1 MRFFVL
7 GDVSVDLLF
16 FLERIPEPGEEIP
29 SRRALMKPGGAG
41 GTLAAQ
47 LASLGHRVYLAG
59 RVGQD
64 PFAELALSRV
74 REVGVDLR
82 HLQEDP
88 EHTTSSVLIL
98 VVPGGERA
106 MVSAEG
112 ASRYLDPGLFKPRYL
127 DEVDAVVLSAYAL
140 VGGPSRSYAV
150 EVLEASRKRKLPIFA
165 DLGTGAV
172 RAAGAE
178 LLKYLRGATWLL
190 MNQTELLA
198 LTKAASLSEG
208 VARLR
213 AEGFEN
219 LAIKV
224 GAMGSIVV
232 TPEREELLEPFPM
245 EDIVDSTGAGDA
257 YTAAFAHAI
266 LSGKSPL
273 EAGRL
278 ANLAGAL
285 AATAFGAQGRLLR
298 LEDLEVAARQ
308 V

>member
-16 FLERIPEPGEEIP
+16 FLERIPEPGEEVP

-47 LASLGHRVYLAG
+47 LASLGHRVFLAG
-59 RVGQD
+59 RVGKD

-74 REVGVDLR
+74 REAGVDLR
-82 HLQEDP
+82 YLQEDL

-112 ASRYLDPGLFKPRYL
+112 ASRYLDPALFKPRFL
-127 DEVDAVVLSAYAL
+127 DQVDAVVLSAYAL
-140 VGGPSRSYAV
+140 VGGPSRSYAA
-150 EVLEASRKRKLPIFA
+150 EVLEAARRRELPVFA
-165 DLGTGAV
+165 DLGAGAV
-172 RAAGAE
+172 RAAGKE
-178 LLKYLRGATWLL
+178 LLKHLRGVSWLL
-190 MNQTELLA
+190 MNERELKT
-198 LTKAASLSEG
+198 LTGASSISQG

-213 AEGFEN
+213 QEGFQR
-219 LAIKV
+219 LAVKV

-232 TPEREELLEPFPM
+232 TPEGEELLEPFPI

-266 LSGKSPL
+266 LEGKSPV

-285 AATAFGAQGRLLR
+285 AATAIGAQGRLVT
-298 LEDLEVAARQ
+298 LEDLKVAAG
-308 V
+308 

>member
-16 FLERIPEPGEEIP
+16 FLERIPEPGEEVP

-47 LASLGHRVYLAG
+47 LASLGHRVFLAG
-59 RVGQD
+59 RVGKD

-74 REVGVDLR
+74 REAGVDLR
-82 HLQEDP
+82 YLQEDL

-112 ASRYLDPGLFKPRYL
+112 ASRYLDPSLFKPRFL
-127 DEVDAVVLSAYAL
+127 DQVDAVVLSAYAL
-140 VGGPSRSYAV
+140 VGGPSRSYAA
-150 EVLEASRKRKLPIFA
+150 EVLEAARRRELPVFA
-165 DLGTGAV
+165 DLGAGAV
-172 RAAGAE
+172 RAAGKE
-178 LLKYLRGATWLL
+178 LLKHLRGVSWLL
-190 MNQTELLA
+190 MNERELKT
-198 LTKAASLSEG
+198 LTGASSISQG

-213 AEGFEN
+213 QEGFQR
-219 LAIKV
+219 LAVKV

-232 TPEREELLEPFPM
+232 TPEGEELLEPFPI

-266 LSGKSPL
+266 LEGKSPV

-285 AATAFGAQGRLLR
+285 AATAIGAQGRLVT
-298 LEDLEVAARQ
+298 LEDLKVAAG
-308 V
+308 

>member
-16 FLERIPEPGEEIP
+16 FLERIPEPGEEVP

-47 LASLGHRVYLAG
+47 LASLGHRVFLAG
-59 RVGQD
+59 RVGKD

-82 HLQEDP
+82 YLQEDL

-112 ASRYLDPGLFKPRYL
+112 ASRYLDPALFKPRFL
-127 DEVDAVVLSAYAL
+127 DQVDAVVLSAYAL
-140 VGGPSRSYAV
+140 VGGPSRSYAA
-150 EVLEASRKRKLPIFA
+150 EVLEAARRRELPVFA
-165 DLGTGAV
+165 DLGAGAV
-172 RAAGAE
+172 RAAGKE
-178 LLKYLRGATWLL
+178 LLKHLRGVSWLL
-190 MNQTELLA
+190 MNERELKT
-198 LTKAASLSEG
+198 LTGASSISQG

-213 AEGFEN
+213 QEGFQR
-219 LAIKV
+219 LAVKV

-232 TPEREELLEPFPM
+232 TPEGEELLEPFPI

-266 LSGKSPL
+266 LEGKSPV

-285 AATAFGAQGRLLR
+285 AATAIGAQGRLVT
-298 LEDLEVAARQ
+298 LEDLKVAAG
-308 V
+308 

>member
-1 MRFFVL
+1 MRFFVV

-16 FLERIPEPGEEIP
+16 FVERVPEPGEEIP

-41 GTLAAQ
+41 GNLAVQ
-47 LASLGHRVYLAG
+47 LAGLGHEVLLAG

-64 PFAELALSRV
+64 PLAPLALSRLE
-74 REVGVDLR
+74 EVGVDLR
-82 HLQEDP
+82 HLQRDEA
-88 EHTTSSVLIL
+88 HTTSVVLLL

-112 ASRYLDPGLFKPRYL
+112 ASRYLDPSLFQAGHL
-127 DEVDAVVLSAYAL
+127 EGVDAVVLSAYTL

-150 EVLEASRKRKLPIFA
+150 EVLEAARRRGIPIFA

-172 RAAGAE
+172 RAAGGE
-178 LLKYLRGATWLL
+178 LLRYLRGVDWLL
-190 MNQTELLA
+190 MNQGELLA
-198 LTKAASLSEG
+198 LTQAASLSQG

-213 AEGFEN
+213 AEGFPH

-232 TPEREELLEPFPM
+232 TPKGEELLEPFPV
-245 EDIVDSTGAGDA
+245 EEVVDSTGAGDA

-266 LSGKSPL
+266 LSGLSPM
-273 EAGRL
+273 EAGRMG
-278 ANLAGAL
+278 NLAGAL
-285 AATAFGAQGRLLR
+285 AATALGAQGRVLR
-298 LEDLEVAARQ
+298 LEDLEVAAG
-308 V
+308 

>member
-16 FLERIPEPGEEIP
+16 FLERIPEPGEEVP

-47 LASLGHRVYLAG
+47 LASLGHRVFLAG
-59 RVGQD
+59 RVGKD

-112 ASRYLDPGLFKPRYL
+112 ASRYLDPALFKPRFL
-127 DEVDAVVLSAYAL
+127 DQVDAVVLSAYAL
-140 VGGPSRSYAV
+140 VGGPSRSYAA
-150 EVLEASRKRKLPIFA
+150 EVLEAARRRELPVFA
-165 DLGTGAV
+165 DLGAGAV
-172 RAAGAE
+172 RAAGKE
-178 LLKYLRGATWLL
+178 LLKHLRGVSWLL
-190 MNQTELLA
+190 MNEGELKA
-198 LTKAASLSEG
+198 LTGASSISQG

-213 AEGFEN
+213 QEGFQR
-219 LAIKV
+219 LAVKV

-232 TPEREELLEPFPM
+232 TPEGEELIEPFPV

-266 LSGKSPL
+266 LEGLSPV

-285 AATAFGAQGRLLR
+285 AATAIGAQGRLVT
-298 LEDLEVAARQ
+298 LEDLKVAAG
-308 V
+308 

>member
-16 FLERIPEPGEEIP
+16 FVERIPEPGEELP

-64 PFAELALSRV
+64 PLADLALSRV

-112 ASRYLDPGLFKPRYL
+112 ASRYLDPSLFKPRHL
-127 DEVDAVVLSAYAL
+127 DQADAVVLSAYAL

-150 EVLEASRKRKLPIFA
+150 EVLEAGRRREMPIFA

-172 RAAGAE
+172 RAAGRE
-178 LLKYLRGATWLL
+178 LLKYLRGVTWLL

-198 LTKAASLSEG
+198 LTNTTSLSQG

-213 AEGFEN
+213 EEGFTHM
-219 LAIKV
+219 AVKV

-232 TPEREELLEPFPM
+232 SPEGEELVEPFPI

-266 LSGKSPL
+266 LSGKKPV
-273 EAGRL
+273 EAARL

-285 AATAFGAQGRLLR
+285 AATGLGAQGRLVR
-298 LEDLEVAARQ
+298 LEDLEVAAG
-308 V
+308 

>member
-59 RVGQD
+59 RVGRD

-150 EVLEASRKRKLPIFA
+150 EVLEAARKREIPIFA

-172 RAAGAE
+172 RAAGRE
-178 LLKYLRGATWLL
+178 LLKYLRGAAWLL

-198 LTKAASLSEG
+198 LTGAASLSEG

-213 AEGFEN
+213 QEGFQN

-232 TPEREELLEPFPM
+232 TPGGEELLEPFPV

-257 YTAAFAHAI
+257 YTAAFAHAL
-266 LSGKSPL
+266 LSGKGPL

-285 AATAFGAQGRLLR
+285 AATAFGAQGRLLK
-298 LEDLEVAARQ
+298 LEDLEVASR
-308 V
+308 

>member
-1 MRFFVL
+1 
-7 GDVSVDLLF
+7 
-16 FLERIPEPGEEIP
+16 
-29 SRRALMKPGGAG
+29 
-41 GTLAAQ
+41 LAAQ
-47 LASLGHRVYLAG
+47 LASLGHRVFLAG

-64 PFAELALSRV
+64 PFADLALSRV

-88 EHTTSSVLIL
+88 DHTTSSVLIL

-112 ASRYLDPGLFKPRYL
+112 ASRYLDPALFKPRYL
-127 DEVDAVVLSAYAL
+127 DQADALVLSAYAL

-150 EVLEASRKRKLPIFA
+150 EALEAARKREMPIFA

-172 RAAGAE
+172 RAAGRE
-178 LLKYLRGATWLL
+178 LLKHLRGVSWLL

-198 LTKAASLSEG
+198 LTGASSLSEG

-213 AEGFEN
+213 EEGFQH

-232 TPEREELLEPFPM
+232 TPEGEELLEPYPV

-266 LSGKSPL
+266 LSGKRPV
-273 EAGRL
+273 EAARL

-285 AATAFGAQGRLLR
+285 AATGLGAQGRLIR
-298 LEDLEVAARQ
+298 LEDLEVVAG
-308 V
+308 

>member
-16 FLERIPEPGEEIP
+16 FLERIPEPGEEVP

-47 LASLGHRVYLAG
+47 LASLGHRVFLAG
-59 RVGQD
+59 RVGKD

-112 ASRYLDPGLFKPRYL
+112 ASRHLDPALFKPRFL
-127 DEVDAVVLSAYAL
+127 DQVDAVVLSAYAL
-140 VGGPSRSYAV
+140 VGGPSRSYAA
-150 EVLEASRKRKLPIFA
+150 EVLEAARRRELPVFA
-165 DLGTGAV
+165 DLGAGAV
-172 RAAGAE
+172 RAAGKE
-178 LLKYLRGATWLL
+178 LLKHLRGVSWLL
-190 MNQTELLA
+190 MNEGELKA
-198 LTKAASLSEG
+198 LTGASSISQG

-213 AEGFEN
+213 QEGFQH
-219 LAIKV
+219 LAVKV

-232 TPEREELLEPFPM
+232 TPEGEELIEPFPV

-257 YTAAFAHAI
+257 YTAAFAHAVLEG
-266 LSGKSPL
+266 LSPV

-285 AATAFGAQGRLLR
+285 AATAIGAQGRLVT
-298 LEDLEVAARQ
+298 LEDLKVAAG
-308 V
+308 

>member
-16 FLERIPEPGEEIP
+16 FLERIPEPGEEVP

-47 LASLGHRVYLAG
+47 LASLGHRVFLAG
-59 RVGQD
+59 RVGKD

-112 ASRYLDPGLFKPRYL
+112 ASRYLDPALFKPRFL
-127 DEVDAVVLSAYAL
+127 DQVDAVVLSAYAL
-140 VGGPSRSYAV
+140 VGGPSRSYAA
-150 EVLEASRKRKLPIFA
+150 EVLEAARRRELPVFA
-165 DLGTGAV
+165 DLGAGAV
-172 RAAGAE
+172 RAAGKE
-178 LLKYLRGATWLL
+178 LLKHLRGVGWLL
-190 MNQTELLA
+190 MTEGELKA
-198 LTKAASLSEG
+198 LTGASSISQG

-213 AEGFEN
+213 QEGFQH
-219 LAIKV
+219 LAVKV

-232 TPEREELLEPFPM
+232 TPEGEELIEPFPV

-257 YTAAFAHAI
+257 DTAAFAHAI
-266 LSGKSPL
+266 LEGLSPV

-285 AATAFGAQGRLLR
+285 AATAIGAQGRPVT
-298 LEDLEVAARQ
+298 LEDLKVAAG
-308 V
+308 

>member
-16 FLERIPEPGEEIP
+16 FLERIPEPGEEVP

-47 LASLGHRVYLAG
+47 LASLGHRVFLAG
-59 RVGQD
+59 RVGKD

-74 REVGVDLR
+74 REAGVDLR
-82 HLQEDP
+82 YLQEDP

-112 ASRYLDPGLFKPRYL
+112 ASRYLDPALFKPRFL
-127 DEVDAVVLSAYAL
+127 DQVDAVVLSAYAL
-140 VGGPSRSYAV
+140 VGGPSRSYAA
-150 EVLEASRKRKLPIFA
+150 EVLEAARRRELPVFA
-165 DLGTGAV
+165 DLGAGAV
-172 RAAGAE
+172 RAAGKE
-178 LLKYLRGATWLL
+178 LLKHLRGVSWLL
-190 MNQTELLA
+190 MNEGELKA
-198 LTKAASLSEG
+198 LTGASSISQG

-213 AEGFEN
+213 QEGFQR
-219 LAIKV
+219 LAVKV

-232 TPEREELLEPFPM
+232 TPEGEELLEPFPI

-266 LSGKSPL
+266 LEGKSPV

-285 AATAFGAQGRLLR
+285 AATAIGAQGRLVT
-298 LEDLEVAARQ
+298 LEDLKVAAG
-308 V
+308 

>member
-1 MRFFVL
+1 MRFFVV

-16 FLERIPEPGEEIP
+16 FVERIPEPGEEVP

-41 GTLAAQ
+41 ATLAVQ

-74 REVGVDLR
+74 REAGVDLR

-88 EHTTSSVLIL
+88 DHTTSSVLIL
-98 VVPGGERA
+98 LVPGGERA

-112 ASRYLDPGLFKPRYL
+112 ASRYLDPSLFKPRFL
-127 DEVDAVVLSAYAL
+127 DQADAVVLSAYAL

-150 EVLEASRKRKLPIFA
+150 EVLEAARKREMPIFA

-172 RAAGAE
+172 RVAGKE
-178 LLKYLRGATWLL
+178 LLRYLRGVSWLL

-198 LTKAASLSEG
+198 LTQASSLSEG

-213 AEGFEN
+213 EEGFHH

-224 GAMGSIVV
+224 GALGSIVV
-232 TPEREELLEPFPM
+232 TPEGEELIEPFPV

-285 AATAFGAQGRLLR
+285 AATAIGAQGRLIR
-298 LEDLEVAARQ
+298 LEDLEVA
-308 V
+308 VG

>member
-16 FLERIPEPGEEIP
+16 FLERIPEPGEEVP

-47 LASLGHRVYLAG
+47 LASLGHRVFLAG
-59 RVGQD
+59 RVGKD

-112 ASRYLDPGLFKPRYL
+112 ASRYLDPALFKPRFL
-127 DEVDAVVLSAYAL
+127 DQVDAVVLSAYAL
-140 VGGPSRSYAV
+140 VGGPSRSYAA
-150 EVLEASRKRKLPIFA
+150 EVLEAARRRELPVFA
-165 DLGTGAV
+165 DLGAGAV
-172 RAAGAE
+172 RAAGKE
-178 LLKYLRGATWLL
+178 LLKHLRGVGWLL
-190 MNQTELLA
+190 MNEGELKA
-198 LTKAASLSEG
+198 LTGASSISQG

-213 AEGFEN
+213 QEGFQH
-219 LAIKV
+219 LAVKV

-232 TPEREELLEPFPM
+232 TPEGEELIEPFPV
-245 EDIVDSTGAGDA
+245 EDIVDSTGAEDA

-266 LSGKSPL
+266 LEGLSPV

-285 AATAFGAQGRLLR
+285 AATAIGAQGRLVT
-298 LEDLEVAARQ
+298 LEDLKVAAG
-308 V
+308 

>member
-112 ASRYLDPGLFKPRYL
+112 ASRYLDPALFKPRYL
-127 DEVDAVVLSAYAL
+127 DGVDAVVLSAYAL

-150 EVLEASRKRKLPIFA
+150 EVLEASRKRELPIFA

>member
-16 FLERIPEPGEEIP
+16 FVERIPEPGEEIP

-64 PFAELALSRV
+64 PLAELALSRV
-74 REVGVDLR
+74 QEAGVDLR

-88 EHTTSSVLIL
+88 DHTTSSVLIL

-112 ASRYLDPGLFKPRYL
+112 ASRYLDPALFKPRYL
-127 DEVDAVVLSAYAL
+127 DQADAVVLSAYAL

-150 EVLEASRKRKLPIFA
+150 EVLEAARKREMPIFA

-172 RAAGAE
+172 RAAGRE
-178 LLKYLRGATWLL
+178 LLKYLRGVAWLL

-198 LTKAASLSEG
+198 LTGAASLSEG

-213 AEGFEN
+213 QEGFSH

-232 TPEREELLEPFPM
+232 TPQGEELLEPFPI

-266 LSGKSPL
+266 LSGK
-273 EAGRL
+273 
-278 ANLAGAL
+278 
-285 AATAFGAQGRLLR
+285 
-298 LEDLEVAARQ
+298 
-308 V
+308 

>member
-16 FLERIPEPGEEIP
+16 FLERIPEPGEEVP

-47 LASLGHRVYLAG
+47 LASLGHRVFLAG
-59 RVGQD
+59 RVGKD

-112 ASRYLDPGLFKPRYL
+112 ASRYLDPALFKPRFL
-127 DEVDAVVLSAYAL
+127 DQVDAVVLSAYAL
-140 VGGPSRSYAV
+140 VGGPSRSYAA
-150 EVLEASRKRKLPIFA
+150 EVLEAARR
-165 DLGTGAV
+165 
-172 RAAGAE
+172 
-178 LLKYLRGATWLL
+178 RGVGWLL
-190 MNQTELLA
+190 MNEGELKT
-198 LTKAASLSEG
+198 LTGASSISQG

-213 AEGFEN
+213 QEGFQH
-219 LAIKV
+219 LAVKV

-232 TPEREELLEPFPM
+232 TPEGEELIEPFPV

-266 LSGKSPL
+266 LEGLSPV

-285 AATAFGAQGRLLR
+285 AATAIGAQGRLVT
-298 LEDLEVAARQ
+298 LEDLKVAAG
-308 V
+308 

>member
-16 FLERIPEPGEEIP
+16 FLERIPEPGEEVP

-47 LASLGHRVYLAG
+47 LASLGHRVFLAG
-59 RVGQD
+59 RVGKD

-112 ASRYLDPGLFKPRYL
+112 ASRYLDPALFKPRFL
-127 DEVDAVVLSAYAL
+127 DQVDAVVLSAYAL
-140 VGGPSRSYAV
+140 VGGPSRSYAA
-150 EVLEASRKRKLPIFA
+150 EVLEAARRRELPVFA
-165 DLGTGAV
+165 DLGAGAV
-172 RAAGAE
+172 RAAGKE
-178 LLKYLRGATWLL
+178 LLKHLRGVGWLL
-190 MNQTELLA
+190 MNERELKT
-198 LTKAASLSEG
+198 LTGASSISQG

-213 AEGFEN
+213 QEGFQR
-219 LAIKV
+219 LAVKV

-232 TPEREELLEPFPM
+232 TPEGEELLEPFPI

-266 LSGKSPL
+266 LEGKSPV

-285 AATAFGAQGRLLR
+285 AATAIGAQGRLVT
-298 LEDLEVAARQ
+298 LEDLKVAAG
-308 V
+308 

>member
-16 FLERIPEPGEEIP
+16 FVERIPEPGEEVP

-41 GTLAAQ
+41 GTLAVQ
-47 LASLGHRVYLAG
+47 LASLGHRVQLAG

-74 REVGVDLR
+74 REVGVDLK

-88 EHTTSSVLIL
+88 DHTTSSVLIL

-112 ASRYLDPGLFKPRYL
+112 ASRHLDPALFKPRYL
-127 DEVDAVVLSAYAL
+127 DTVDAVVLSAYAL
-140 VGGPSRSYAV
+140 VGGATRSYAV
-150 EVLEASRKRKLPIFA
+150 EVLEAARKRELPIFA

-178 LLKYLRGATWLL
+178 LLKYLRGVSWLL

-198 LTKAASLSEG
+198 LTGASSLSEG

-213 AEGFEN
+213 AEGFAH

-232 TPEREELLEPFPM
+232 TPEGEELLEPFPI

-266 LSGKSPL
+266 LEGKSPV

-285 AATAFGAQGRLLR
+285 AATGLGAQGRLIT
-298 LEDLEVAARQ
+298 LEDLKVAAG
-308 V
+308 

>member
-16 FLERIPEPGEEIP
+16 FLERIPEPGEEVP

-47 LASLGHRVYLAG
+47 LASLGHRVFLAG
-59 RVGQD
+59 RVGKD

-112 ASRYLDPGLFKPRYL
+112 ASRYLDPALFKPRFL
-127 DEVDAVVLSAYAL
+127 DQVDAVVLSAYAL
-140 VGGPSRSYAV
+140 VGGPSRSYAA
-150 EVLEASRKRKLPIFA
+150 EVLEAARRRELPVFA
-165 DLGTGAV
+165 DL
-172 RAAGAE
+172 
-178 LLKYLRGATWLL
+178 
-190 MNQTELLA
+190 
-198 LTKAASLSEG
+198 
-208 VARLR
+208 
-213 AEGFEN
+213 
-219 LAIKV
+219 
-224 GAMGSIVV
+224 
-232 TPEREELLEPFPM
+232 
-245 EDIVDSTGAGDA
+245 GAGDA

-266 LSGKSPL
+266 LEGLSPV

-285 AATAFGAQGRLLR
+285 AATAIGAQGRLVT
-298 LEDLEVAARQ
+298 LEDLKVAAG
-308 V
+308 

>member
-16 FLERIPEPGEEIP
+16 FLERIPEPGEEVP

-47 LASLGHRVYLAG
+47 LASLGHRVFLAG
-59 RVGQD
+59 RVGKD

-82 HLQEDP
+82 YLQEDP

-112 ASRYLDPGLFKPRYL
+112 ASRYLDPALFKPRFL
-127 DEVDAVVLSAYAL
+127 DQVDAVVLSAYAL
-140 VGGPSRSYAV
+140 VGGPSRSYAA
-150 EVLEASRKRKLPIFA
+150 EVLEAARRRELPVFA
-165 DLGTGAV
+165 DLGAGAV
-172 RAAGAE
+172 RAAGKE
-178 LLKYLRGATWLL
+178 LLKHLRGVSWLL
-190 MNQTELLA
+190 MNEGELKT
-198 LTKAASLSEG
+198 LTGASSISQG

-213 AEGFEN
+213 QEGFQR
-219 LAIKV
+219 LAVKV

-232 TPEREELLEPFPM
+232 TPEGEELLEPFPI

-266 LSGKSPL
+266 LEGKSPV

-285 AATAFGAQGRLLR
+285 AATAIGAQGRLVT
-298 LEDLEVAARQ
+298 LEDLKVAAG
-308 V
+308 

>member
-1 MRFFVL
+1 
-7 GDVSVDLLF
+7 
-16 FLERIPEPGEEIP
+16 
-29 SRRALMKPGGAG
+29 MKPGGAG

-47 LASLGHRVYLAG
+47 LASLGHRVFLAG

-112 ASRYLDPGLFKPRYL
+112 ASRHLDPTLFKPRYL
-127 DEVDAVVLSAYAL
+127 DQADAVVLSAYAL

-150 EVLEASRKRKLPIFA
+150 EVLESARKREMPIFA

-172 RAAGAE
+172 RAAGQE
-178 LLKYLRGATWLL
+178 LLKYLRGVHWLL
-190 MNQTELLA
+190 MNQAELLA
-198 LTKAASLSEG
+198 LTRASSLSEG
-208 VARLR
+208 VERLR
-213 AEGFEN
+213 QEGFPH
-219 LAIKV
+219 LVIKV

-232 TPEREELLEPFPM
+232 TPEGEELIEPFPV

-266 LSGKSPL
+266 LQGKKPQ
-273 EAGRL
+273 EAARL

-285 AATAFGAQGRLLR
+285 AATAIGAQGRLVR
-298 LEDLEVAARQ
+298 LEDLEVAAG
-308 V
+308 

>member
-16 FLERIPEPGEEIP
+16 FVERIPEPGEELP
-29 SRRALMKPGGAG
+29 ARRALMKPGRWGWS
-41 GTLAAQ
+41 LAAQ

-82 HLQEDP
+82 YLQEDP

-112 ASRYLDPGLFKPRYL
+112 ASRYLDPALFKPRFL
-127 DEVDAVVLSAYAL
+127 DQADAVVLSAYAL
-140 VGGPSRSYAV
+140 VGGPSRSYAA
-150 EVLEASRKRKLPIFA
+150 EVLEAARRREMPVFA

-172 RAAGAE
+172 RAAGRE
-178 LLKYLRGATWLL
+178 LLRHLRGVDWLL
-190 MNQTELLA
+190 MNQAELLA
-198 LTKAASLSEG
+198 LTGASSLSG
-208 VARLR
+208 GIARLR
-213 AEGFEN
+213 EEGFRH

-224 GAMGSIVV
+224 GAMGSILV
-232 TPEREELLEPFPM
+232 TPEGEELLEPYPV

-257 YTAAFAHAI
+257 YTAAFAHAL
-266 LSGKSPL
+266 LSGRSPL

-285 AATAFGAQGRLLR
+285 AATGLGAQGRLLR
-298 LEDLEVAARQ
+298 LEDLEVKAR
-308 V
+308 

>member
-1 MRFFVL
+1 M
-7 GDVSVDLLF
+7 
-16 FLERIPEPGEEIP
+16 
-29 SRRALMKPGGAG
+29 
-41 GTLAAQ
+41 
-47 LASLGHRVYLAG
+47 ASLGHRVFLAG
-59 RVGQD
+59 RVGKD

-112 ASRYLDPGLFKPRYL
+112 ASRHLDPSLFKPRFL
-127 DEVDAVVLSAYAL
+127 DQADAVVLSAYAL

-150 EVLEASRKRKLPIFA
+150 EVLEAARKREMPIFA

-172 RAAGAE
+172 RAAGGE
-178 LLKYLRGATWLL
+178 LLKHLRGVSWLL
-190 MNQTELLA
+190 MNQNELLA
-198 LTKAASLSEG
+198 LTGATSLSEG
-208 VARLR
+208 VERLR
-213 AEGFEN
+213 KEGFHR

-232 TPEREELLEPFPM
+232 TPEGEELLEPFPM

-257 YTAAFAHAI
+257 YTAAFVHA
-266 LSGKSPL
+266 LLQGKKPQ

-285 AATAFGAQGRLLR
+285 AATGLGAQGRLVT
-298 LEDLEVAARQ
+298 LEDLEVAAG
-308 V
+308 

>member
-1 MRFFVL
+1 MRFFVV

-16 FLERIPEPGEEIP
+16 FVERIPEPGEEVP

-41 GTLAAQ
+41 ATLAVQ

-74 REVGVDLR
+74 REAGVDLR

-88 EHTTSSVLIL
+88 DHTTSSVLIL
-98 VVPGGERA
+98 LVPGGERA

-112 ASRYLDPGLFKPRYL
+112 ASRYLDPSLFKPRFL
-127 DEVDAVVLSAYAL
+127 DQADAVALSAYAL

-150 EVLEASRKRKLPIFA
+150 EVLEAARKREMPIFA

-172 RAAGAE
+172 RVAGKE
-178 LLKYLRGATWLL
+178 LLRYLRGVSWLL

-198 LTKAASLSEG
+198 LTQASSLSEG

-213 AEGFEN
+213 EEGFHH

-224 GAMGSIVV
+224 GALGSIVV
-232 TPEREELLEPFPM
+232 TPEGEELIEPFPV

-285 AATAFGAQGRLLR
+285 AATAIGAQGRLIR
-298 LEDLEVAARQ
+298 LEDLEVA
-308 V
+308 VG

>member
-1 MRFFVL
+1 MRFFVV

-16 FLERIPEPGEEIP
+16 FVERIPEPGEEIP

-47 LASLGHRVYLAG
+47 LASLGHRVFLAG

-64 PFAELALSRV
+64 PFADLALSRV

-88 EHTTSSVLIL
+88 DHTTSSVLIL

-112 ASRYLDPGLFKPRYL
+112 ASRYLDPALFKPRFL
-127 DEVDAVVLSAYAL
+127 DQADALVLSAYAL

-150 EVLEASRKRKLPIFA
+150 EALEAARKREMPIFA

-172 RAAGAE
+172 RAAGRE
-178 LLKYLRGATWLL
+178 LLKYLRGVSWLL

-198 LTKAASLSEG
+198 LTKASSLSEG

-213 AEGFEN
+213 EEGFRH

-232 TPEREELLEPFPM
+232 TPEGEELLEPFPV

-266 LSGKSPL
+266 LSGKKPV
-273 EAGRL
+273 EAARL

-285 AATAFGAQGRLLR
+285 AATGLGAQGRLLR
-298 LEDLEVAARQ
+298 LEDLEVVAG
-308 V
+308 